1 MRRLVAPGV
10 TIIDV
15 GSGLPLL
22 MAIAPRAMMVTRP
35 PASGVG

>member
-1 MRRLVAPGV
+1 MRRLVAFGM
-10 TIIDV
+10 TIADV

-22 MAIAPRAMMVTRP
+22 MAIAPGAMMVTRP